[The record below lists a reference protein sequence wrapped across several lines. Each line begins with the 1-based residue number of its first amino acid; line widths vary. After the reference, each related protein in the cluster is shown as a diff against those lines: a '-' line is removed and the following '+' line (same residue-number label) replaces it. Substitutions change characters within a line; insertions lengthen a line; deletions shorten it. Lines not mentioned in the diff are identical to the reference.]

1 VPPDGATDDRSTAE
15 VLRSVTINAQTL
27 VRKEVELAKLELQ
40 EGLAK
45 QATAIG
51 LFVVAAVLGLFVLAF
66 AGVTAAKALEESL
79 AAWVAWLVVTGVFT
93 LIAVVA
99 VLVARRILGR
109 TSLSPEQTTTSIQ
122 ENVAW
127 AKQRLGR

>member
-1 VPPDGATDDRSTAE
+1 MPPDGTIDDRSTAE
-15 VLRSVTINAQTL
+15 VLRSVTTNAQTL

-40 EGLAK
+40 EGLSQQVK
-45 QATAIG
+45 AIV
-51 LFVVAAVLGLFVLAF
+51 LLLVAAVLGLFVLAF
-66 AGVTAAKALEESL
+66 AGVTAAKALEQTL
-79 AAWVAWLVVTGVFT
+79 AAWVAWLIVTGAFT

-99 VLVARRILGR
+99 VFVAKGILGR
-109 TSLSPEQTTTSIQ
+109 SSLSPEQTTTSIQ